1 MHSWQFFTKNVKEWK
16 VDFIVSFLTK
26 KIILMLFE
34 INFQSILL
42 TASSAK
48 GWALKPI
55 RAVVVQ
61 NVGDL

>member
-1 MHSWQFFTKNVKEWK
+1 MKGRLYCQFCYKKE
-16 VDFIVSFLTK
+16 
-26 KIILMLFE
+26 IILMLFE
-34 INFQSILL
+34 INFQAILL
-42 TASSAK
+42 TPFSAQ

>member
-1 MHSWQFFTKNVKEWK
+1 MR
-16 VDFIVSFLTK
+16 
-26 KIILMLFE
+26 FE

-42 TASSAK
+42 TPFSAQ

-55 RAVVVQ
+55 RAVVQ

>member
-1 MHSWQFFTKNVKEWK
+1 
-16 VDFIVSFLTK
+16 
-26 KIILMLFE
+26 MLFE

-42 TASSAK
+42 TPFSAQ